1 MFLNVMAAVC
11 GARSS
16 APSFWDF
23 LGLSTRMQLPPLPID
38 SGTEAAFFRLHWN
51 PSMKK
56 IVPDPPLFTCAH
68 QGTSLFAINPG
79 VPVQDALKHA
89 SLLLKGA
96 ELTADDIRSHLS
108 GFEAEQLWCV
118 IHGVELARGLVDA
131 LITETHT

>member
-1 MFLNVMAAVC
+1 
-11 GARSS
+11 
-16 APSFWDF
+16 
-23 LGLSTRMQLPPLPID
+23 
-38 SGTEAAFFRLHWN
+38 
-51 PSMKK
+51 MKK

-108 GFEAEQLWCV
+108 GFEAEQLWSV

>member
-1 MFLNVMAAVC
+1 
-11 GARSS
+11 
-16 APSFWDF
+16 
-23 LGLSTRMQLPPLPID
+23 
-38 SGTEAAFFRLHWN
+38 
-51 PSMKK
+51 MKK
-56 IVPDPPLFTCAH
+56 IVPDSPLFTCAH
-68 QGTSLFAINPG
+68 EGTSLFSINPG
-79 VPVQDALKHA
+79 VPLQDALKHA

>member
-1 MFLNVMAAVC
+1 
-11 GARSS
+11 
-16 APSFWDF
+16 
-23 LGLSTRMQLPPLPID
+23 
-38 SGTEAAFFRLHWN
+38 
-51 PSMKK
+51 MKK
-56 IVPDPPLFTCAH
+56 IVPGPPLFTCAH

-131 LITETHT
+131 LITETRT

>member
-1 MFLNVMAAVC
+1 
-11 GARSS
+11 
-16 APSFWDF
+16 
-23 LGLSTRMQLPPLPID
+23 
-38 SGTEAAFFRLHWN
+38 
-51 PSMKK
+51 MKK
-56 IVPDPPLFTCAH
+56 IVPVPPLFTCAH

-96 ELTADDIRSHLS
+96 EMTADDIRSHLS

>member
-1 MFLNVMAAVC
+1 
-11 GARSS
+11 
-16 APSFWDF
+16 
-23 LGLSTRMQLPPLPID
+23 
-38 SGTEAAFFRLHWN
+38 
-51 PSMKK
+51 MKK

-89 SLLLKGA
+89 SLLLKGV

-108 GFEAEQLWCV
+108 GFEAEQLWSV

-131 LITETHT
+131 LITET

>member
-1 MFLNVMAAVC
+1 
-11 GARSS
+11 
-16 APSFWDF
+16 
-23 LGLSTRMQLPPLPID
+23 
-38 SGTEAAFFRLHWN
+38 
-51 PSMKK
+51 MKK

-96 ELTADDIRSHLS
+96 EMIADDIRSHLS

>member
-1 MFLNVMAAVC
+1 
-11 GARSS
+11 
-16 APSFWDF
+16 
-23 LGLSTRMQLPPLPID
+23 
-38 SGTEAAFFRLHWN
+38 
-51 PSMKK
+51 MKK

-68 QGTSLFAINPG
+68 QGSSLFAINPG